1 MNDKS
6 RLLWRCRRGIR
17 EMDILLESFME
28 KYYPDLSDEDKRIFE
43 SFLDETDP
51 DILNW
56 IMGRTE
62 PENQAYKPLLEIL
75 QSPDTDT

>member
-1 MNDKS
+1 MSDQS

-28 KYYPDLSDEDKRIFE
+28 KHYPALSDEEKKMFE
-43 SFLDETDP
+43 LFLDETDT

-56 IMGRTE
+56 IMGRAE
-62 PENQAYKPLLEIL
+62 PENSAYKPLLEKL
-75 QSPDTDT
+75 QSLNTNI